1 MVYTMLIYI
10 RVYRGG
16 YYFAR
21 LGGVPTMNED
31 DSISVDMT
39 TLNGVSTEAKDFIS
53 KLLQRECRYA

>member
-1 MVYTMLIYI
+1 MLIYI
-10 RVYRGG
+10 GVYRGG
-16 YYFAR
+16 GSYFDR

-39 TLNGVSTEAKDFIS
+39 TLNGVSSEAKDFIS